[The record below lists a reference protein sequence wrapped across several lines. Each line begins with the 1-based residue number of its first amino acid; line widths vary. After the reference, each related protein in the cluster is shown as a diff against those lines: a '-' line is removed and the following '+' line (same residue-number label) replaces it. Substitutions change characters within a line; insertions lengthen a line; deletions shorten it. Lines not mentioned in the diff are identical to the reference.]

1 MPVMFSAAG
10 YYNKTTTLLHFPMC
24 RPQWLQTEALPSNPK
39 IMVTPES
46 KYQFKPP
53 YDLRDRKT
61 MLKLLRKHD
70 LKGYGGLLLED
81 VQESLPNCDRIM
93 KVTRQRR
100 ARSGAVR
107 GDWESVI
114 GDVGIRDRLLD
125 ATT

>member
-1 MPVMFSAAG
+1 
-10 YYNKTTTLLHFPMC
+10 
-24 RPQWLQTEALPSNPK
+24 
-39 IMVTPES
+39 MVTPEG

-93 KVTRQRR
+93 KVTLQRR
-100 ARSGAVR
+100 TGQGAGSESARDAAR
-107 GDWESVI
+107 WRFDLMSVF
-114 GDVGIRDRLLD
+114 GILHSSNCS
-125 ATT
+125 